1 MFEIK
6 DLDLSHVTTLNL
18 TLVESGAFYV
28 DKLYA
33 DEKSLSELKKLLN
46 EKSPKAPEEKN
57 PEEKEPCKE
66 MPAATDYSKSPLK
79 NYLAH
84 PEDCNRTLAWLHL
97 HSDYQTDTTM
107 KLQPLRALIV
117 NKVFSTPVP
126 QNVYEAEF
134 GKVTQSV
141 YSRCIGSGVRYNKVG
156 LEILVES
163 YKTFDY
169 EKFLKHI

>member
-6 DLDLSHVTTLNL
+6 DLDLSHVTTLHL

-28 DKLYA
+28 DKLYG
-33 DEKSLSELKKLLN
+33 DEKTLSKVAELLKGNVAKEPG
-46 EKSPKAPEEKN
+46 EKSPEESE
-57 PEEKEPCKE
+57 PCRKEPIA
-66 MPAATDYSKSPLK
+66 PDYSSSPLK

-84 PEDCNRTLAWLHL
+84 PEDVNRTLAWLHL
-97 HSDYQTDTTM
+97 HIDFQTETSM

-117 NKVFSTPVP
+117 HKVFSSTVP
-126 QNVYEAEF
+126 QNVFEAEF
-134 GKVTQSV
+134 GKVAQSV
-141 YSRCIGSGVRYNKVG
+141 YSRCIGSGDRYDKKD
-156 LEILVES
+156 LEILAES